1 MSRRRKR
8 GGEPDQPLP
17 KPSREKLREAMYVF
31 KYIRPYRWHLVIG
44 LMLLFASSLVFMA
57 FPYLAG
63 LMVDVAQGKTGRPM
77 DLTQVG
83 WILLA
88 VLIAQGG
95 ISYGR
100 VMLFA
105 QVSEKGIAALRRA
118 LYQKLITLPLPFFEQ
133 NRSGD
138 LVSRIAGDVE
148 KLYNAFSI
156 TIAEFLRQIIILVAG
171 IVFLAITTPQ
181 LALIMLLTFP
191 VVVLLAMLFGR
202 RIRALSRQRQKALA
216 DSGTMVSEA
225 VQNIQTVKTYTGEWL
240 EISRYGRLIKKAVDI
255 SLRYAHARAL
265 FSVFI
270 IVLLF
275 GALFFII
282 WEGAN
287 LLQAGK
293 ITAGDLISF
302 VSYTAIIGGAIA
314 GLGNFYTDLLGALGA
329 TERIREILRTKP
341 EIELNAE
348 AEGASTPG
356 VNSTKVQGHIRY
368 EEVRFSYPTRP
379 DTEVLKG
386 ITLEVKPGQKIAL
399 VGPSGAGKSTIVQL
413 LLRFYDPNSGSILL
427 DGKDIREYDLRE
439 YRSHIALVPQEVL
452 LFGGSI
458 RENILYGKPDAT
470 EEEVIQAARQAN
482 AWEFISG
489 FPDGLD
495 TIVGERG
502 VQLSGGQR
510 QRIAIARA
518 ILKDPEILL
527 LDEATSSLDAE
538 SERVVQDALDKLMEG
553 RTSIVIAH
561 RLATVR
567 SSDRIYVIE
576 QGRVVEEGTHEEVS
590 AIPNGIYSSLARL
603 QFVVSEAS

>member
-1 MSRRRKR
+1 MSQRRKR
-8 GGEPDQPLP
+8 GSESDQPLP

-31 KYIRPYRWHLVIG
+31 KYIRPYRWHLITG
-44 LMLLFASSLVFMA
+44 LVLLFASSLVFMA

-77 DLTQVG
+77 DLAQVG

-105 QVSEKGIAALRRA
+105 QVSEKGIAALRKA

-171 IVFLAITTPQ
+171 IIFLAVTTPQ

-202 RIRALSRQRQKALA
+202 KIRALSKQRQKALA

-240 EISRYGRLIKKAVDI
+240 EISRYGRIIKKAVDI
-255 SLRYAHARAL
+255 SMRYAHARAL
-265 FSVFI
+265 FSVFL

-341 EIELNAE
+341 EIDIE
-348 AEGASTPG
+348 AENATASSG
-356 VNSTKVQGHIRY
+356 KDAARVKGHIRY
-368 EEVRFSYPTRP
+368 EEVYFNYPTRP
-379 DTEVLKG
+379 DTEVLRG

-413 LLRFYDPNSGSILL
+413 LLRFYDPTAGRILL
-427 DGKDIREYDLRE
+427 DDKDIREYDLRA

-576 QGRVVEEGTHEEVS
+576 QGRVIEEGTHEELS
-590 AIPNGIYSSLARL
+590 AIPNGIYGSLARL
-603 QFVVSEAS
+603 QFVVSETS

>member
-1 MSRRRKR
+1 MALRKR
-8 GGEPDQPLP
+8 SPGAEQPVLP
-17 KPSREKLREAMYVF
+17 KLSREKLREAWYIF
-31 KYIRPYRWHLVIG
+31 RYIRPYRWHLLVG
-44 LMLLFASSLVFMA
+44 MVLLFASSLVFMA

-63 LMVDVAQGKTGRPM
+63 LMVDVAQGKAGRP
-77 DLTQVG
+77 LNLVQVG

-88 VLIAQGG
+88 VLLLQGG
-95 ISYGR
+95 ISYAR

-105 QVSEKGIAALRRA
+105 QVSEKGIAAVRKA
-118 LYQKLITLPLPFFEQ
+118 LYEKLITLPLAFFGE

-138 LVSRIAGDVE
+138 LVSRISGDVE

-171 IVFLAITTPQ
+171 IVFLAVTTPH

-202 RIRALSRQRQKALA
+202 GIRALSKKRQKVLA
-216 DSGTMVSEA
+216 DSNAMVSEA

-240 EISRYGRLIKKAVDI
+240 EIRRYGKLIEEMVGV
-255 SLRYAHARAL
+255 SMRYAHARAL
-265 FSVFI
+265 FGVFL

-282 WEGAN
+282 WEGAH
-287 LLQAGK
+287 LLQQGK
-293 ITAGDLISF
+293 ITAGNLVAF

-314 GLGNFYTDLLGALGA
+314 GLGNFYTELLGALGA
-329 TERIREILRTKP
+329 TERIREILHQEP
-341 EIELNAE
+341 ELSLSEKSGGHL
-348 AEGASTPG
+348 
-356 VNSTKVQGHIRY
+356 TKVEGNIRF
-368 EEVRFSYPTRP
+368 EKVHFSYPSRP
-379 DTEVLKG
+379 DIEVLKG
-386 ITLEVKPGQKIAL
+386 VDLEVKAGQKIAL

-413 LLRFYDPNSGSILL
+413 LLRFYKPDKGRILL
-427 DGKDIREYDLRE
+427 DGQDIGECDLQA

-458 RENILYGKPDAT
+458 RENILYGKPDAS
-470 EEEVIQAARQAN
+470 EEEVIAAAEKAN
-482 AWEFISG
+482 AWAFIQQ
-489 FPDGLD
+489 FPEGLD
-495 TIVGERG
+495 TVVGERG

-567 SSDRIYVIE
+567 SADCIYVIE
-576 QGRVVEEGTHEEVS
+576 KGRIVEQGTHEDL
-590 AIPNGIYSSLARL
+590 AALPGGIYSSLARL
-603 QFVVSEAS
+603 QFAVSENS

>member
-1 MSRRRKR
+1 MALRKR
-8 GGEPDQPLP
+8 SPGAEQPVLP
-17 KPSREKLREAMYVF
+17 KLSREKLREAWYIF
-31 KYIRPYRWHLVIG
+31 RYIRPYRWHLLVG
-44 LMLLFASSLVFMA
+44 MVLLFASSLVFMA

-63 LMVDVAQGKTGRPM
+63 LMVDVAQGKAGRPL
-77 DLTQVG
+77 DLVQVG

-88 VLIAQGG
+88 VLLLQGG
-95 ISYGR
+95 ISYAR

-105 QVSEKGIAALRRA
+105 QVSEKGIAAVRKA
-118 LYQKLITLPLPFFEQ
+118 LYEKLITLPLTFFGE

-138 LVSRIAGDVE
+138 LVSRISGDVE

-171 IVFLAITTPQ
+171 IVFLAVTTPH

-202 RIRALSRQRQKALA
+202 GIRALSKKRQKVLA
-216 DSGTMVSEA
+216 DSNAMVSEA

-240 EISRYGRLIKKAVDI
+240 EIRRYGKLIEEMVGV
-255 SLRYAHARAL
+255 SMRYAHARAL
-265 FSVFI
+265 FGVFL

-282 WEGAN
+282 WEGAH
-287 LLQAGK
+287 LLQQGK
-293 ITAGDLISF
+293 ITAGNLVAF

-314 GLGNFYTDLLGALGA
+314 GLGNFYTELLGALGA
-329 TERIREILRTKP
+329 TERIREILHQEPELSLSEKP
-341 EIELNAE
+341 GGHL
-348 AEGASTPG
+348 
-356 VNSTKVQGHIRY
+356 TKVEGNIRY
-368 EEVRFSYPTRP
+368 EKVHFSYPSRP
-379 DTEVLKG
+379 DIEVLKG
-386 ITLEVKPGQKIAL
+386 VDLEVKAGQKIAL

-413 LLRFYDPNSGSILL
+413 LLRFYKPDKGRILL
-427 DGKDIREYDLRE
+427 DGQDIGECDLQA

-458 RENILYGKPDAT
+458 RENILYGKPDAS
-470 EEEVIQAARQAN
+470 EEEVIAAAEKAN
-482 AWEFISG
+482 AWAFIQQ
-489 FPDGLD
+489 FPEGLD
-495 TIVGERG
+495 TVVGERG

-567 SSDRIYVIE
+567 SADCIYVIE
-576 QGRVVEEGTHEEVS
+576 RGRIVEQGTHEDL
-590 AIPNGIYSSLARL
+590 AALPGGIYSSLARL
-603 QFVVSEAS
+603 QFAVSENS

>member
-1 MSRRRKR
+1 MPQRRKR
-8 GGEPDQPLP
+8 GSEPDQPLP
-17 KPSREKLREAMYVF
+17 KPGREKLREAMYVF
-31 KYIRPYRWHLVIG
+31 KYIRPYRWHLIAG
-44 LMLLFASSLVFMA
+44 LILLFASSLVFMA

-63 LMVDVAQGKTGRPM
+63 LMVDVAQGKAGRPM

-105 QVSEKGIAALRRA
+105 QVSEKGIAALRKA

-191 VVVLLAMLFGR
+191 VVVLLAMVFGR
-202 RIRALSRQRQKALA
+202 RIRALSKQRQKALA

-240 EISRYGRLIKKAVDI
+240 EINRYGRLIKKAVDI

-329 TERIREILRTKP
+329 TERIREILHTKP

-348 AEGASTPG
+348 TEETSTSSISPA
-356 VNSTKVQGHIRY
+356 KVQGHIRY
-368 EEVRFSYPTRP
+368 EEVHFSYPTRP
-379 DTEVLKG
+379 DTEVLRG

-413 LLRFYDPNSGSILL
+413 LLRFYDPTAGRILL
-427 DGKDIREYDLRE
+427 DDKDIREYDLRA

-576 QGRVVEEGTHEEVS
+576 QGRVIEEGTHEELS

-603 QFVVSEAS
+603 QFVVSETS